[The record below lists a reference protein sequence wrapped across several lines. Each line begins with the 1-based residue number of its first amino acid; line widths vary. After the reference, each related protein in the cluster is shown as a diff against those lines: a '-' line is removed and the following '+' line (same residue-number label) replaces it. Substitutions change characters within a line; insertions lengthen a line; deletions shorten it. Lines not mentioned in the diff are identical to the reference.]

1 MVSLPKDE
9 RLAYSR
15 EEAAEMLGVT
25 KRTLDRLVLRGL
37 IRPNRVMRRPL
48 FPRSELER
56 FLNSRTN
63 R

>member
-15 EEAAEMLGVT
+15 EEVAGLLGIHPNSVT
-25 KRTLDRLVLRGL
+25 NLVKRGKLK
-37 IRPNRVMRRPL
+37 PNRVMRRPL